1 MHIALLATDPSEP
14 HGWSNHARDLISALA
29 AYGTQ
34 ITLITAQNAAP
45 DLDLPNTTVRRLL
58 PSLTVPPRALSLH
71 LLAAN
76 LAVRYAARGADLVHV
91 LAEPYTLAALI
102 VRQPLLVTA
111 HGTYLPQT
119 AKQQRFGSLYRRAYQ
134 QAQIIC
140 VSRYTERRVR
150 AALPQAHTQVIPNGV
165 AIQRFA
171 QPITVQVAKRAPTV
185 LAVGQVKPRK
195 GFLEIVEAMAQV
207 RRIIPTAEAVF
218 IGSTSGDP
226 SYVVR
231 LHERI
236 AALGLSDAVR
246 LLGRLPEAELLAWY
260 AVADVFALH
269 SRNQGDKFEG
279 FGLVYLEA
287 SAAGL
292 PVIGT
297 MNCGAEDAIR
307 HGETGFLVAQGD
319 VAGLADAIVRLLRDP
334 NLRAQ
339 VGAAGRIFAAQ
350 HTWEAAARQVLALY
364 QQVLT
369 APLRR

>member
-29 AYGTQ
+29 AHDAQ

-45 DLDLPNTTVRRLL
+45 DLNLPNTTVRRSL
-58 PSLTVPPRALSLH
+58 PSLTAPPRALSLR

-76 LAVRYAARGADLVHV
+76 LAVRHAARSADLVHV
-91 LAEPYTLAALI
+91 LAEPYTLAALAI
-102 VRQPLLVTA
+102 RRPLLVTA

-119 AKQQRFGSLYRRAYQ
+119 AKQPRFGALYRRAYRR
-134 QAQIIC
+134 AQIIC
-140 VSRYTERRVR
+140 VSHYTERRVR
-150 AALPQAHTQVIPNGV
+150 AALPQAHTQIIPNGV
-165 AIQRFA
+165 EITRFA
-171 QPITVQVAKRAPTV
+171 QPSTVSVAKRAPTV

-207 RRIIPTAEAVF
+207 RQIIPTAEAVF
-218 IGSTSGDP
+218 IGSTSSDP
-226 SYVVR
+226 RYVAS

-236 AALGLSDAVR
+236 AALGLGDAVR
-246 LLGRLPEAELLAWY
+246 LLGRLPDAELLAWY
-260 AVADVFALH
+260 AAADVFALH

-297 MNCGAEDAIR
+297 TDCGAEDAIR
-307 HGETGFLVAQGD
+307 QGETGFLVAQGD
-319 VAGLADAIVRLLRDP
+319 VAGLAAALVRLLSDSD
-334 NLRAQ
+334 LRAQ
-339 VGAAGRIFAAQ
+339 FGAVGKTFAAQ

-369 APLRR
+369 APRNR

>member
-14 HGWSNHARDLISALA
+14 HGWSNHARDLIGALA
-29 AYGTQ
+29 AHGTQ

-45 DLDLPNTTVRRLL
+45 DPNLPNTAVRRIL
-58 PSLTVPPRALSLH
+58 PSLTTPPRALNLR

-76 LAVRYAARGADLVHV
+76 LAMRHAARNADLVHV
-91 LAEPYTLAALI
+91 LAEPYTLAALAL
-102 VRQPLLVTA
+102 RQPLLVTA

-119 AKQQRFGSLYRRAYQ
+119 AKLPRFGALYRRAYRR
-134 QAQIIC
+134 AQIIC
-140 VSRYTERRVR
+140 VSSYTERRVR

-165 AIQRFA
+165 DTTRFA
-171 QPITVQVAKRAPTV
+171 QPIMVQVAKRAPTV

-195 GFLEIVEAMAQV
+195 GFLEIVEAMARV
-207 RRIIPTAEAVF
+207 RQIIPDAEAVF

-226 SYVVR
+226 RYVAS

-246 LLGRLPEAELLAWY
+246 LLGRLPDAELLAWY
-260 AVADVFALH
+260 AAADVFALH

-297 MNCGAEDAIR
+297 TDCGAEDAIQQ
-307 HGETGFLVAQGD
+307 GKTGFLVAQGD
-319 VAGLADAIVRLLRDP
+319 SAGLADAIVRLLRDP
-334 NLRAQ
+334 ELRAQ
-339 VGAAGRIFAAQ
+339 LGVAGKAFAAQ
-350 HTWEAAARQVLALY
+350 HTWEAAARQVLTLY
-364 QQVLT
+364 QQVLM
-369 APLRR
+369 APLNR